1 MVVNPLY
8 SAYDMAMYII
18 TIATYR
24 VYTICLF

>member
-24 VYTICLF
+24 VYTCTV